1 MRVPSSPNQSANPPT
16 PWETEPV
23 VEETGI
29 VEDANVEN
37 LYLMG
42 WYLAVNQRNNLVL
55 TKTANPENDLKSN
68 TSSWFKAH
76 CWFLTRDGALWGSVA
91 KVGTGAEYS
100 SSDPVNVQQQQPG
113 SWGGRLWRSPCG
125 NEVLELLH

>member
-1 MRVPSSPNQSANPPT
+1 MNLFFYHNFHKFIVSFAYFFCLFVVFFGQMRVPSSPNQSANPPT

-68 TSSWFKAH
+68 TSS
-76 CWFLTRDGALWGSVA
+76 
-91 KVGTGAEYS
+91 
-100 SSDPVNVQQQQPG
+100 
-113 SWGGRLWRSPCG
+113 
-125 NEVLELLH
+125 